1 MRAPGPAE
9 VLLAHGIGGRQ
20 DLPLPLFFVVIGAA
34 GALLVSFWVLGALW
48 RRPVLGRVHHGRAL
62 PPGLARALTSPV
74 VRVAVRC
81 VGLLGAGWVGVAAMA
96 GPDTANN
103 PTAGA
108 AYVLLW
114 VAVPL
119 ASVLLGPVWRW
130 VNPLRTLHLLLAKAL
145 RTAPE
150 VGLLALPA
158 QLGYWPAVIGLFAF
172 AWLELVAPDRAT
184 LPVIRSWFLVYVG
197 AHLIAASVYGSH
209 WFDRGDAFEVFSD
222 LAGHLAP
229 IGRRLDGVLVLRNP
243 LDGLAELRPA
253 PGLVATAVVL
263 LGTTAYDSVSSAP
276 AWRGRVQAAESP
288 VLVSSLALVATIAVV
303 GVLFYAATLG
313 AALAGASGGDRPDSL
328 PRRLWPTELAHT
340 IVPVALGY
348 FLAHYYS
355 LLVLVGQDTVI
366 KLSDPLATGAD
377 WLGTGSRGVDDT
389 LVTPTGVAT
398 LQVGAILAGH
408 LLGVVAAHDRTMR
421 LLPPSS
427 AVRAQ
432 IPLLAVMMAYTVTG
446 LLLLFAA

>member
-1 MRAPGPAE
+1 MREPGPGA
-9 VLLAHGIGGRQ
+9 VVLAHGIGGRQ
-20 DLPLPLFFVVIGAA
+20 DLPLPFSFVVIGSAA
-34 GALLVSFWVLGALW
+34 ALVVSFWALTALW
-48 RRPVLGRVHHGRAL
+48 RRPVLGRVHHGRPL
-62 PPGLARALTSPV
+62 PPALARALTSS
-74 VRVAVRC
+74 AVRAA
-81 VGLLGAGWVGVAAMA
+81 VRLAGLLGAGWVGAAAIA

-103 PTAGA
+103 PTAGV

-119 ASVLLGPVWRW
+119 ASVLVGPVWRCI
-130 VNPLRTLHLLLAKAL
+130 NPLRTVHLLLAKAL
-145 RTAPE
+145 RTSPE
-150 VGLLALPA
+150 VGLLPLPA
-158 QLGYWPAVIGLFAF
+158 RVGYWPAVTGLVAF

-184 LPVIRSWFLVYVG
+184 LPAIRTWFMIYFGV
-197 AHLIAASVYGSH
+197 HLIAASVYGSR

-229 IGRRLDGVLVLRNP
+229 VGRRVDGALVLRNP

-263 LGTTAYDSVSSAP
+263 LGTTAYDSLSSAP
-276 AWRGRVQAAESP
+276 TWRGYVQATGSP
-288 VLVSSLALVATIAVV
+288 VLVSTLALVGTITVV
-303 GVLFYAATLG
+303 GLLFYTATLAAAQTSG
-313 AALAGASGGDRPDSL
+313 GERRDALA
-328 PRRLWPTELAHT
+328 RRWWPGEFAHT

-366 KLSDPLATGAD
+366 KLSDPLGTGAD
-377 WLGTGSRGVDDT
+377 WLGTGDRGVDAT
-389 LVTPTGVAT
+389 LVTPTGVVT
-398 LQVGAILAGH
+398 LQAGAILTGH

-421 LLPPSS
+421 LLPPAY

-432 IPLLAVMMAYTVTG
+432 LPLLALMVAYTVGG